1 MLDQDTTTNDT
12 ADNVVAWRT
21 QQFSDEQALA
31 WLRERGRITAP
42 ASHLARV
49 WGWPERRT
57 RRKLDS
63 WNHAG
68 LIRRK
73 RKLITVVAA
82 KSDTP
87 ISVKRTANGQAQT
100 EQADAGYPTSDTN
113 AAPKSDTPIL
123 LNRTSRSRAPG
134 AAS

>member
-1 MLDQDTTTNDT
+1 MVDLNTTAKETP
-12 ADNVVAWRT
+12 DNVFALPT

-87 ISVKRTANGQAQT
+87 ISVKRTPNGQAQT
-100 EQADAGYPTSDTN
+100 EQADAGYPTSDMN

-123 LNRTSRSRAPG
+123 
-134 AAS
+134 